1 MNKKMREL
9 LAKIDQLTKQARAFL
24 DAETPDTA
32 KATELMDRVDVLKQ
46 EFELEKRVYEQE
58 KTDNVPETEEKAAQD
73 EKKSGIDPLAAFGKA
88 VKNLRY
94 MVVKDTMNE
103 GTAADGGYTV
113 PEDIQTRVEKFR
125 EAEFSLLDLV
135 RKVTVKTN
143 TGARTFKSRAQYTG
157 FTQVGEGAAIGATAT
172 PKFQRISYTIKK
184 YAGYM
189 PLTNELLEDSDA
201 NVGQIVIEWLGNE
214 SRATANRLILAA
226 IATKAQT
233 DLVDLDGIKK
243 ALNVTLGSAFKNSSR
258 IVTNDDGLQYLD
270 TLKDED
276 GKYLLSKSPADPMRL
291 VLSAGATSV
300 PVEVVPNDIL
310 ASTPTYSA
318 STDTTVTAGKTYYT
332 LSNGV
337 YTAVET
343 PTGNPSTS
351 SYYEMDATPKIP
363 FIIGDL
369 KEGIVYWDRKRM
381 NVMQSNVAQIGQLN
395 AFEQDLTIYR
405 AIEREDVKV
414 RDAAAFVN
422 GYIQPVAGE

>member
-9 LAKIDQLTKQARAFL
+9 LAKIDQLTKQARAFM
-24 DAETPDTA
+24 DGENKDTA
-32 KATELMDRVDVLKQ
+32 KAAELMDQVDALKA
-46 EFELEKRVYEQE
+46 EYELEKRIYEQE

-73 EKKSGIDPLAAFGKA
+73 EKKSVIDPLAAFGKA

-103 GTAADGGYTV
+103 GTDADGGYTV

-125 EAEFSLLDLV
+125 EAEFSLLALV

-270 TLKDED
+270 TLKDKD
-276 GKYLLSKSPADPMRL
+276 GKYLLSKSPSDPMKL

-381 NVMQSNVAQIGQLN
+381 NVMQSNVAQVGQLN

-422 GYIQPVAGE
+422 GYIQPTAGE

>member
-125 EAEFSLLDLV
+125 EAEFSLLDLA

>member
-1 MNKKMREL
+1 MNKRMREL
-9 LAKIDQLTKQARAFL
+9 LAKIDQLTKQARAFM
-24 DAETPDTA
+24 DGENKDTA
-32 KATELMDRVDVLKQ
+32 KATELMDQVDDLKN
-46 EFELEKRVYEQE
+46 EYELEKRIYDQE
-58 KTDNVPETEEKAAQD
+58 KTDNVPETEANAAQD
-73 EKKSGIDPLAAFGKA
+73 EKKSAIDPLAAFGKA

-94 MVVKDTMNE
+94 MIVKDTMNE
-103 GTAADGGYTV
+103 GTDADGGYIV

-270 TLKDED
+270 TLKDKD
-276 GKYLLSKSPADPMRL
+276 GKYLLSKSPSDPMRL

-381 NVMQSNVAQIGQLN
+381 NVMQSNVAQVGQLN

>member
-1 MNKKMREL
+1 MNKRMREL
-9 LAKIDQLTKQARAFL
+9 LAKIDQLTKQARAFM
-24 DAETPDTA
+24 DGENKDTA
-32 KATELMDRVDVLKQ
+32 KATELMDQVDVLKD
-46 EFELEKRVYEQE
+46 EYELEKRIYEQE

-73 EKKSGIDPLAAFGKA
+73 KKKSGIDPLAAFGKA

-103 GTAADGGYTV
+103 GTDADGGYTV

-125 EAEFSLLDLV
+125 EAEFSLLALV

-369 KEGIVYWDRKRM
+369 KEGIVYWDRKSM
-381 NVMQSNVAQIGQLN
+381 NVMQSNVAQVGQLN

>member
-1 MNKKMREL
+1 MREL